1 MATIPILKVKKFVDL
16 LLAFIKTDYDSK
28 TDKHKS
34 FLYRVLGDNNTDEGW
49 DFYTNGVAIFTR
61 GGDDKRQ
68 LETRLMFDRSR
79 AGLPTIHVREPAKN
93 KGSFDGIGF
102 FDDAIVVN
110 ESAGLDDNDV
120 PIPSTISSTARKT
133 FNSTFD
139 IMITSGNSLECV
151 LIQEVLESAM
161 LASLDTLTI
170 PFFDLIDFTSKELMM
185 SDDAE
190 RNQLFIK
197 SITINVGYQKDGIPN
212 LYTEENITN
221 IQFQNPTLLD
231 I

>member
-16 LLAFIKTDYDSK
+16 LIEFVKTDYEDK
-28 TDKHKS
+28 TDKTKS
-34 FLYRVLGDNNTDEGW
+34 FLYRVLSDNTSDGW
-49 DFYTNGVAIFTR
+49 DFYQNGIEIFVR
-61 GGDDKRQ
+61 GEDDKRK

-102 FDDAIVVN
+102 FDDEIVVN
-110 ESAGLDDNDV
+110 ESTGLDDQNQ
-120 PIPSTISSTARKT
+120 PLPSTISSTARKT
-133 FNSTFD
+133 FSSQFD

-170 PFFDLIDFTSKELMM
+170 PFFELVDFTSKELMM
-185 SDDAE
+185 SDETE

-197 SITINVGYQKDGIPN
+197 SITVQIGYQKDGIPK
-212 LYTEENITN
+212 LYTEENIKK
-221 IQFQNPTLLD
+221 IQFNNPTLLEF
-231 I
+231 

>member
-16 LLAFIKTDYDSK
+16 LIEFVKTDYDTK
-28 TDKHKS
+28 TDKTKS
-34 FLYRVLGDNNTDEGW
+34 FLYRVLSDNVDEGW
-49 DFYTNGVAIFTR
+49 DFYQNGVAIFTR
-61 GGDDKRQ
+61 DGDDSRQ
-68 LETRLMFDRSR
+68 LATRLMFDRSR

-93 KGSFDGIGF
+93 KGLFDGIGF
-102 FDDAIVVN
+102 FDDQIVIN
-110 ESAGLDDNDV
+110 ESVGLDINDI

-161 LASLDTLTI
+161 LASFDSLTI
-170 PFFDLIDFTSKELMM
+170 PFFELIDFSSKELMM
-185 SDDAE
+185 TDDME

-197 SITINVGYQKDGIPN
+197 SITLQIGYQKDGIPK
-212 LYTEENITN
+212 LYTEENITK
-221 IQFQNPTLLD
+221 IQFNNPTLLEF
-231 I
+231 

>member
-16 LLAFIKTDYDSK
+16 LIEFVKTDYEDK
-28 TDKHKS
+28 TDKTKS
-34 FLYRVLGDNNTDEGW
+34 FLYRVLSDNTSDGW
-49 DFYTNGVAIFTR
+49 DFYQNGIEIFVR
-61 GGDDKRQ
+61 GEDDKRK

-93 KGSFDGIGF
+93 KGSYDGIGF
-102 FDDAIVVN
+102 FDDEIVVN
-110 ESAGLDDNDV
+110 ESIGLDDQNQ
-120 PIPSTISSTARKT
+120 PLPSTISSTARKT
-133 FNSTFD
+133 FSSQFD

-170 PFFDLIDFTSKELMM
+170 PFFELVDFTSKELMM
-185 SDDAE
+185 SDETE

-197 SITINVGYQKDGIPN
+197 SITLNIQYQKDGIPK
-212 LYTEENITN
+212 LYTEENIKK
-221 IQFQNPTLLD
+221 IQFNNPTLLEF
-231 I
+231 

>member
-16 LLAFIKTDYDSK
+16 LIEFVKTDYESK
-28 TDKHKS
+28 SDKTKS
-34 FLYRVLGDNNTDEGW
+34 FLYRVLSDNTSDGW
-49 DFYTNGVAIFTR
+49 DFYQNGIEIFVR
-61 GGDDKRQ
+61 GDDDKRK

-93 KGSFDGIGF
+93 KGSYDGIGF
-102 FDDAIVVN
+102 FDDEIVVN
-110 ESAGLDDNDV
+110 ESTGLDEQNQ
-120 PIPSTISSTARKT
+120 PLPSTISSTARKT
-133 FNSTFD
+133 FSSQFD

-170 PFFDLIDFTSKELMM
+170 PFFELVDFTSKELMM
-185 SDDAE
+185 SDETE

-197 SITINVGYQKDGIPN
+197 SITLNIQYQKDGIPK
-212 LYTEENITN
+212 LYTEENVKK
-221 IQFQNPTLLD
+221 IQFNNPILLEF
-231 I
+231 

>member
-16 LLAFIKTDYDSK
+16 LIEFVKTDYESK
-28 TDKHKS
+28 TDKTKS
-34 FLYRVLGDNNTDEGW
+34 FLYRVLSDNTSDGW
-49 DFYTNGVAIFTR
+49 DFYQNGIEIFIR
-61 GGDDKRQ
+61 GDDDKRK

-102 FDDAIVVN
+102 FDDEIVIT
-110 ESAGLDDNDV
+110 ESTGLDDQNQ
-120 PIPSTISSTARKT
+120 PLPSTISSTARKT
-133 FNSTFD
+133 FSSQCD

-170 PFFDLIDFTSKELMM
+170 PFFELVDFTSKELMM
-185 SDDAE
+185 SDETE

-197 SITINVGYQKDGIPN
+197 SITVQIGYQKDGIPK
-212 LYTEENITN
+212 LYTEENIKK
-221 IQFQNPTLLD
+221 IQFNNPTLLEF
-231 I
+231 

>member
-16 LLAFIKTDYDSK
+16 LIEFVKTDYEEK
-28 TDKHKS
+28 TDKTKS
-34 FLYRVLGDNNTDEGW
+34 FLYRVLSDNTSDGW
-49 DFYTNGVAIFTR
+49 DFYQNGIEIFVR
-61 GGDDKRQ
+61 GEDDKRK

-93 KGSFDGIGF
+93 KGSYDGIGF
-102 FDDAIVVN
+102 FDDEIVVN
-110 ESAGLDDNDV
+110 ESTGLDDQNQ
-120 PIPSTISSTARKT
+120 PLPSTISSTARKT
-133 FNSTFD
+133 FSSQFD

-170 PFFDLIDFTSKELMM
+170 PFFELVDFTSKELMM
-185 SDDAE
+185 SDETE

-197 SITINVGYQKDGIPN
+197 SITLNIQYQKDGIPK
-212 LYTEENITN
+212 LYTEDNIKK
-221 IQFQNPTLLD
+221 IQFNNPTLLEF
-231 I
+231 

>member
-16 LLAFIKTDYDSK
+16 LIAFIKIDYDSK

-34 FLYRVLGDNNTDEGW
+34 FLYRVLGDNESDGW
-49 DFYTNGVAIFTR
+49 NFYKNGIAIFTR
-61 GGDDKRQ
+61 DGDDKRQ
-68 LETRLMFDRSR
+68 LETRIGFDRSR

-102 FDDAIVVN
+102 MDDAIVVN
-110 ESAGLDDNDV
+110 ESVGLDGNGDPN
-120 PIPSTISSTARKT
+120 PSTISGTARKT

-151 LIQEVLESAM
+151 LIQEVLESA
-161 LASLDTLTI
+161 LLSAFDGLTI
-170 PFFDLIDFTSKELMM
+170 NFFDLINFTSKELMM
-185 SDDAE
+185 NDDTE

-197 SITINVGYQKDGIPN
+197 SITLNIEYQKDGIPN
-212 LYTEENITN
+212 LYTEENITK

>member
-16 LLAFIKTDYDSK
+16 LIEFVKTDYEEK
-28 TDKHKS
+28 TDKTKS
-34 FLYRVLGDNNTDEGW
+34 FLYRVLSDNTTEGW
-49 DFYTNGVAIFTR
+49 DFYQNGITLFIR
-61 GGDDKRQ
+61 GDEDNRK

-102 FDDAIVVN
+102 FDDEIVIN
-110 ESAGLDDNDV
+110 EPVDEQT
-120 PIPSTISSTARKT
+120 PSTISSTARKT
-133 FNSTFD
+133 FSSQFD

-170 PFFDLIDFTSKELMM
+170 PFFELVDFTSKELMM
-185 SDDAE
+185 SDETE

-197 SITINVGYQKDGIPN
+197 SITLNIQYQKDGIPK
-212 LYTEENITN
+212 LYTEENIKK
-221 IQFQNPTLLD
+221 IQFNNPTLLEF
-231 I
+231 

>member
-16 LLAFIKTDYDSK
+16 LIEFVKTDYESK
-28 TDKHKS
+28 IDKTKS
-34 FLYRVLGDNNTDEGW
+34 FLYRVLSDNTSDGW
-49 DFYTNGVAIFTR
+49 DFYQNGIEIFVR
-61 GGDDKRQ
+61 GEDDKRK

-93 KGSFDGIGF
+93 KGSYDGIGF
-102 FDDAIVVN
+102 FDDQIVIN
-110 ESAGLDDNDV
+110 ESTGVDEQNQPL
-120 PIPSTISSTARKT
+120 PSTISSTARKT
-133 FNSTFD
+133 FSSQFD

-170 PFFDLIDFTSKELMM
+170 PFFELVDFTSKELMM
-185 SDDAE
+185 SDETE

-197 SITINVGYQKDGIPN
+197 SITLNIQYQKDGIPK
-212 LYTEENITN
+212 LYTEENVKKIRFN
-221 IQFQNPTLLD
+221 NPTLLEF
-231 I
+231 

>member
-16 LLAFIKTDYDSK
+16 LIEFVKTDYEDK
-28 TDKHKS
+28 TDKTKS
-34 FLYRVLGDNNTDEGW
+34 FLYRVLSDNTSDGW
-49 DFYTNGVAIFTR
+49 DFYQNGIEIFVR
-61 GGDDKRQ
+61 GDDDKRK

-102 FDDAIVVN
+102 FDDEIVVN
-110 ESAGLDDNDV
+110 EPVDEET
-120 PIPSTISSTARKT
+120 PSTISSTARKT
-133 FNSTFD
+133 FNSQFD

-170 PFFDLIDFTSKELMM
+170 PFFELVDFTSKELMM
-185 SDDAE
+185 SDETE

-197 SITINVGYQKDGIPN
+197 SITLNIQYQKDGIPK
-212 LYTEENITN
+212 LYTEENIKK
-221 IQFQNPTLLD
+221 IQFNNPTLLEF
-231 I
+231 

>member
-16 LLAFIKTDYDSK
+16 LIEFIRTDYNNK
-28 TDKHKS
+28 TDKTKS
-34 FLYRVLGDNNTDEGW
+34 FLYRVLGDNSSDGW
-49 DFYTNGVAIFTR
+49 DFYQNGISLFTR
-61 GGDDKRQ
+61 DGDDSRK

-102 FDDAIVVN
+102 FDDQIVIN
-110 ESAGLDDNDV
+110 ESVGLDEDDN

-161 LASLDTLTI
+161 LASFDSLTI
-170 PFFDLIDFTSKELMM
+170 PFFELVDFSSKELMM
-185 SDDAE
+185 TDDME

-197 SITINVGYQKDGIPN
+197 SITLQIGYQKDGIPK

-221 IQFQNPTLLD
+221 IQFNNPTLLEF
-231 I
+231 

>member
-1 MATIPILKVKKFVDL
+1 VKK
-16 LLAFIKTDYDSK
+16 TQ
-28 TDKHKS
+28 TKS
-34 FLYRVLGDNNTDEGW
+34 FLYRVLSDNTSDGW
-49 DFYTNGVAIFTR
+49 DFYQNGIEIFVR
-61 GGDDKRQ
+61 GEDDKRK

-102 FDDAIVVN
+102 FDDEIIIN
-110 ESAGLDDNDV
+110 ESTGLDDQNQ
-120 PIPSTISSTARKT
+120 PLPSTISSTARKT
-133 FNSTFD
+133 FSSQFD

-170 PFFDLIDFTSKELMM
+170 PFFELVDFTSKELMM
-185 SDDAE
+185 SDETE

-197 SITINVGYQKDGIPN
+197 SITVQIGYQKDGIPK
-212 LYTEENITN
+212 LYTEDNIKK
-221 IQFQNPTLLD
+221 IQFNNPTLLEF
-231 I
+231 

>member
-16 LLAFIKTDYDSK
+16 LIEFVKTDYEDK
-28 TDKHKS
+28 TDKTKS
-34 FLYRVLGDNNTDEGW
+34 FLYRVLSDNTSDGW
-49 DFYTNGVAIFTR
+49 DFYQNGIEIFVR
-61 GGDDKRQ
+61 GDDDKRK

-102 FDDAIVVN
+102 FDDEIVVN
-110 ESAGLDDNDV
+110 ESTGLDNQNQ
-120 PIPSTISSTARKT
+120 PLPSTISSTARKT
-133 FNSTFD
+133 FSSQFD

-151 LIQEVLESAM
+151 LIQEVLESAI

-170 PFFDLIDFTSKELMM
+170 PFFELVDFTSKELMM
-185 SDDAE
+185 SDETE

-197 SITINVGYQKDGIPN
+197 SITLNIQYQKDGIPK
-212 LYTEENITN
+212 LYTEENIKK
-221 IQFQNPTLLD
+221 IQFNNPTLLEF
-231 I
+231 